1 MQRSLMKGRLAVPIA
16 VACAAA
22 LGLSACSSSK
32 STNNASGSSSTPA
45 QTTSSA
51 PAAGSSAPASPAGGG
66 SAPAVPA
73 GALSVTA
80 DQACQAG
87 ASEGTLNYW
96 SSTDPDVFK
105 QELQPFEAKYP
116 NIKINFTSLRPAD
129 MVQRIVA
136 EVQAHHSLDVDA
148 ISGDLPSFAPLFDE
162 QLIAPVDWT
171 KLGAPADIQFQLKG
185 ITTVRTYREVLGLGY
200 NTQLV
205 KTADLPNTWQ
215 DLINSKWAGKVI
227 VDPRGVYLSGLA
239 LGMGEDQAI
248 TWFKNFMSTDK
259 PQIVKGATA
268 SMQKVISG
276 EAMLTTSSHD
286 AEATEQG
293 QKGAPVGIKYLDIV
307 PTQDWYAVI
316 MKGAAH
322 PNAAACFYS
331 WWFGPDGQAQ
341 QLKYEFKTNKTTP
354 DGLPAGAKLVAINS
368 PQEAQTA
375 TDTANQFA
383 KLMGQ

>member
-1 MQRSLMKGRLAVPIA
+1 VLHLPPKGRRLAPVA
-16 VACAAA
+16 VAAAAA
-22 LGLSACSSSK
+22 LALSACSSSK
-32 STNNASGSSSTPA
+32 PTGSAGGSSSSPA
-45 QTTSSA
+45 ATTSSA
-51 PAAGSSAPASPAGGG
+51 SASSAPSSGAASG

-73 GALSVTA
+73 GALSVTP

-87 ASEGTLNYW
+87 AGEGTLNYW
-96 SSTDPDVFK
+96 ASTDAEVFA
-105 QELQPFEAKYP
+105 QEIKPFQDKYP
-116 NIKINFTSLRPAD
+116 KIKVNYTSLRPAD

-136 EVQAHHSLDVDA
+136 EVQAHHDLDVDA
-148 ISGDLPSFAPLFDE
+148 ISGDLPSFAPLFDQ
-162 QLIAPVDWT
+162 QLIAPVDWS

-205 KTADLPNTWQ
+205 KESDLPSTWN
-215 DLINSKWAGKVI
+215 DLINSKWAGKI
-227 VDPRGVYLSGLA
+227 IADPRGVYLSGLS
-239 LGMGEDQAI
+239 LGMGKDQAI
-248 TWFKNFMSTDK
+248 TWFKNFLATDK

-276 EAMLTTSSHD
+276 EALLTTSAHD
-286 AEATEQG
+286 AEATEQKS
-293 QKGAPVGIKYLDIV
+293 KGAPVGIKYLDIV

-331 WWFGPDGQAQ
+331 WWIGSEGQAQ

-354 DGLPAGAKLVAINS
+354 DGLPASAKLVAIND

-375 TDTANQFA
+375 TDTATEFA